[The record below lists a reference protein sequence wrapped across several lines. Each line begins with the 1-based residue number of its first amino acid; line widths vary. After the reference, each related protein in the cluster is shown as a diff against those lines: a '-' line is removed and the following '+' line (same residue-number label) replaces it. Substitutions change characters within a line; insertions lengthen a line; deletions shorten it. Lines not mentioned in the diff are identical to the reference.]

1 MTFFFF
7 LKIILIL
14 LFLALFWWRANWVW
28 GIGLLTVATAVFIDT
43 FLAIFGREELLAQMG
58 FFYYVVAGLI
68 VGGMAIWLWGM
79 VQPLL
84 GLTLATVQVPA
95 PAAISPAAP
104 LNQRAASMSN
114 TPSEHDRQ
122 LLFNQI
128 WQNLSADD
136 VLDLLFDLNI
146 SENEVIAPGYNMTT
160 IIHNTMDLAQARN
173 QMSDLALGVERILT
187 PVPPDH
193 LPRLEKLSVDT
204 PPTVLRRYI
213 LSFYFLDQ
221 IEKLAEQLEVD
232 WELLGLGSKQ
242 NKVRHLLLH
251 LRRRN
256 RLAEFIDLLKANPPA
271 GHKAVK
277 TAD

>member
-7 LKIILIL
+7 LKILIVL
-14 LFLALFWWRANWVW
+14 LFLGLFWWRANWVW
-28 GIGLLTVATAVFIDT
+28 GIGLLTVAAAVFIDT
-43 FLAIFGREELLAQMG
+43 FLAIFGREELLTQMG
-58 FFYYVVAGLI
+58 FLYYVLAGLI

-84 GLTLATVQVPA
+84 GLTPPVVPA
-95 PAAISPAAP
+95 AVSPAAP

-146 SENEVIAPGYNMTT
+146 AENEVIAPGYNMTT
-160 IIHNTMDLAQARN
+160 IIHNTMDLAQTRN

-221 IEKLAEQLEVD
+221 IEKLAEQLEID

-271 GHKAVK
+271 GHKPVK